1 MIVSF
6 VLNFTTPVTLDEGLK
21 DLRFAEGEKIGPY
34 TVTSLDVVDEESP
47 TAGTSGSTNAPVTT
61 AKKTT
66 QRVLEGEG
74 IILRLFMFVGQTH
87 IYKGGHND
95 LGQLR

>member
-6 VLNFTTPVTLDEGLK
+6 VLKFTTPVTLDEGLK
-21 DLRFAEGEKIGPY
+21 DLRSVEGKNIGPY
-34 TVTSLDVVDEESP
+34 TVTSLAVVDEESP

-74 IILRLFMFVGQTH
+74 IILASFYVFRSNT
-87 IYKGGHND
+87 
-95 LGQLR
+95 